1 MWKSFSE
8 GSCWVALSVLLK
20 HVVIMLPAS
29 FLPQQNWNWQQQ
41 RYIAFG
47 LWEIVDKC
55 YVIER
60 LPVLPD
66 DKVRTDSI
74 RIAIVGEK
82 HLELGTMKAYLNI
95 PCIKDENWIDP
106 TNPQV
111 HASNH
116 PLVLNGMDVQI
127 CLITICCG

>member
-1 MWKSFSE
+1 
-8 GSCWVALSVLLK
+8 
-20 HVVIMLPAS
+20 MLPAS
-29 FLPQQNWNWQQQ
+29 FWPQQNWNWQQQ

-47 LWEIVDKC
+47 VWEIVDKC

-60 LPVLPD
+60 LPVIPD

-82 HLELGTMKAYLNI
+82 HLELGTMKAYRNI

-127 CLITICCG
+127 CSSQFVVDDSGIGGTGHSVKSPMNTDST